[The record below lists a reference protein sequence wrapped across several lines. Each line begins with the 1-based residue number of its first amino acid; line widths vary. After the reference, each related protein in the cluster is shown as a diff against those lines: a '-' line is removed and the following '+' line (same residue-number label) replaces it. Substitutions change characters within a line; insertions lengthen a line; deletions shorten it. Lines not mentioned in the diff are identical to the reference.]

1 MSSDVSLVSRH
12 CTLNYINLVKY
23 IQSQHREEKCLSCAK
38 RLHIWLVMVSK
49 ERREEVMRVMTER
62 VRSDVREP
70 FSLTAQILTRSSQVT
85 TCPVCCRMP
94 I

>member
-62 VRSDVREP
+62 VVWCQGKIFPD
-70 FSLTAQILTRSSQVT
+70 ISSASF
-85 TCPVCCRMP
+85 
-94 I
+94 IFD